1 MKSKFLSLDTKDAIN
16 GFVVAFLGT
25 ALSTILATLESGALP
40 TLAELRSAGIIGLT
54 AGLSYLIKNV
64 LTNSNGEL
72 IKGEKW
78 DIY

>member
-16 GFVVAFLGT
+16 GFVVAFLSAALT
-25 ALSTILATLESGALP
+25 AVLATLDSGTLP
-40 TLAELRSAGIIGLT
+40 TLAELKSAGIIGLT

-72 IKGEKW
+72 VKAEK
-78 DIY
+78 